1 MNQQG
6 KQKGVSVGKKGND
19 FLRWF
24 INEYGFIYL
33 IVLGMIFIIF
43 YIVEMLK

>member
-1 MNQQG
+1 MSQQG
-6 KQKGVSVGKKGND
+6 KVNQDIVGKKGND